1 MYAPSMPAFWRVFIK
16 KNLNF
21 VKGYLCIYSKNHM
34 VFIFHFVNVYPIDLF
49 VTIEEAL
56 NIWNK
61 VPLVMMYD
69 PFTMLLDSVC

>member
-1 MYAPSMPAFWRVFIK
+1 
-16 KNLNF
+16 
-21 VKGYLCIYSKNHM
+21 M